1 MQACKLFDFFQKL
14 NVTSDILT
22 ILIRNQKSAI
32 RYLTLFAVSIVVIGI
47 ALIFYSFIFIESSGI
62 SDTIKLFLGVGGGFI
77 STISAFPI
85 NQIIIRIEKMRLYQY
100 YDSNMDKMTKNDI
113 KKVEDLIT
121 KSIDKIF

>member
-1 MQACKLFDFFQKL
+1 
-14 NVTSDILT
+14 LT

-32 RYLTLFAVSIVVIGI
+32 RYLTLFAVSIVLIGI
-47 ALIFYSFIFIESSGI
+47 ALIFYSLIFIEDSGI
-62 SDTIKLFLGVGGGFI
+62 SDTIKLILGVGGGFI

-113 KKVEDLIT
+113 KKVEELIS
-121 KSIDKIF
+121 KSLDKIF